1 MMTVRRSQDRGH
13 AQHGWLESYHTFS
26 FSNYYDPRYSGFRS
40 LLVINE
46 DRVQGGRGFGR
57 HGHEDMVI
65 LSYVVEG
72 ALEHKDSLGQGS
84 VLKPGDVQVI
94 NAGTGISHSEFNAST
109 TETVHFLQ
117 IWIVPD
123 LNGLKPGYSEAH
135 FSEADKAG
143 GLKLIGSAR
152 GRDGSMVLH
161 QDVDLYA
168 SVMAPKQALR
178 YAVRQGSGVWL
189 QIISGALDVNGAAL
203 KAGDGL
209 AVEDESEL
217 ALAAGER
224 SEFLLF
230 DLAV

>member
-1 MMTVRRSQDRGH
+1 MLTLRRSEDRGH

-26 FSNYYDPRYSGFRS
+26 FANYHDPKFTGFRS
-40 LLVINE
+40 LLVVNE

-72 ALEHKDSLGQGS
+72 ALQHQDSLGQGS

-94 NAGTGISHSEFNAST
+94 NAGTGVAHSEFNASPT
-109 TETVHFLQ
+109 DTVHFLQ

-123 LNGLKPGYSEAH
+123 ERGLKPGYAEAH
-135 FSEADKAG
+135 FSAAVKAQ
-143 GLKLIGSAR
+143 GLALIGSAK
-152 GRDGSMVLH
+152 GREGSLALH

-168 SVMAPKQALR
+168 AVLKAGRSMA
-178 YAVRQGSGVWL
+178 YAVRPGSGAWL
-189 QIISGALDVNGAAL
+189 QLISGALDVNGTTL
-203 KAGDGL
+203 KPGDGL
-209 AVEDESEL
+209 AAEGEPSL
-217 ALAAGER
+217 ALSASQD